1 MPRFITSPDQFWVI
15 AENIHTSRVVLRKG
29 RRVTEIDGVE
39 AVEYRSEAGEPRYLR
54 IPEHF
59 KETQAY
65 QGGQVKHMMVAVW
78 KGVHG
83 DEADQ
88 QEGAEYVWH
97 EAKRQIAAGAHFLDL
112 NVDEVSPMLDEQ
124 IRSMQWLVGAVQ
136 RVSTVP
142 LSIDSSNVEIIAAGL
157 EQYDGK
163 AGRPLL
169 NSLALERLDAL
180 DLVKKYSTNV
190 VATAASIDGMPSD
203 AEQRVANVARLLE
216 QVLQKGVPK
225 GNVHV
230 DALVFPIS
238 VAAGYGRHYLDAIQQ
253 VRKEYGPE
261 IHITGG
267 LSNVSFGLPERRLI
281 NESFIYLAIE
291 HGADSGIIDPISTR
305 VSRVFELDTS
315 AEPVKIATA
324 MLMGE
329 DEYCANYLKA
339 YRAGKLG
346 KS

>member
-1 MPRFITSPDQFWVI
+1 MPRFITSPDQFWII
-15 AENIHTSRVVLRKG
+15 AENIHTSRVVLRQG
-29 RRVTEIDGVE
+29 RRVTQVDGVE
-39 AVEYRSEAGEPRYLR
+39 AVEYRTELGEPRYLR

-65 QGGQVKHMMVAVW
+65 EQGQIKHMMVAVW

-97 EAKRQIAAGAHFLDL
+97 EAKRQIGAGARFLDL

-124 IRSMQWLVGAVQ
+124 IRSMRWLVRTVQ

-142 LSIDSSNVEIIAAGL
+142 PSIDSSNVDIIAAGL
-157 EQYDGK
+157 EEYEGK

-169 NSLALERLDAL
+169 NSLALERVDAL
-180 DLVKKYSTNV
+180 DLVKRYNTQV

-203 AEQRVANVARLLE
+203 DQERVENVAKLLE
-216 QVLQKGVPK
+216 PVLARGVPK
-225 GNVHV
+225 GDIHV

-238 VAAGYGRHYLDAIQQ
+238 VASTYGCHYLDAIQKIRQ
-253 VRKEYGPE
+253 EYGPE

-267 LSNVSFGLPERRLI
+267 LSNVSFGLPQRRLV
-281 NESFIYLAIE
+281 NESFIHLAME
-291 HGADSGIIDPISTR
+291 HGADSGIIDPVSTR
-305 VSRVFELDTS
+305 IARVFELDTGS
-315 AEPVKIATA
+315 EPVKIATA

-329 DEYCANYLKA
+329 DEYCTNFLKA